1 MNKYRFVSPLLF
13 SIWPILGFI
22 VAMIFK
28 PLVGAEIAASF
39 VFMFFPWALIAGI
52 VLSILASGKYRAEGK
67 YKQLAFWGMAQ
78 KVSYIPL
85 ISLLLD
91 IPNIN
96 FGETSLDTEEYGMIG
111 LFVVALM
118 GMVVLLLFGIILA
131 GLCISLAVSATYTIK
146 AINVLYRNGRITKV
160 LRVLMIFGS
169 LIIPI
174 DIPIA
179 IIVWILLRKCNGLDT
194 WGVKRDDEEYA

>member
-1 MNKYRFVSPLLF
+1 MNKYRFVIPLLF

-22 VAMIFK
+22 AAMIFK

-39 VFMFFPWALIAGI
+39 VFMVFPWALIAGI
-52 VLSILASGKYRAEGK
+52 VMSILASGKYRAEGK

-96 FGETSLDTEEYGMIG
+96 FGETSLDTEGYGMIG
-111 LFVVALM
+111 LFVVAMM

-146 AINVLYRNGRITKV
+146 AINVLYRSGTLKNGV
-160 LRVLMIFGS
+160 RVLLIIGS
-169 LIIPI
+169 LIIPL
-174 DIPIA
+174 DIPIS
-179 IIVWILLRKCNGLDT
+179 IVVWLMMFRKKCDT
-194 WGVKRDDEEYA
+194 CLGNVSL

>member
-1 MNKYRFVSPLLF
+1 MNKYRFVIPLLF

-52 VLSILASGKYRAEGK
+52 VMSIFASGKYRAEGK

-96 FGETSLDTEEYGMIG
+96 FGETSLDTEGYGMIG
-111 LFVVALM
+111 LFVVAMM

-146 AINVLYRNGRITKV
+146 AINVLYRSGTLKNGV
-160 LRVLMIFGS
+160 RVLLIIGS
-169 LIIPI
+169 LIIPL
-174 DIPIA
+174 DIPIS
-179 IIVWILLRKCNGLDT
+179 IVVWLMMFRKKCDT
-194 WGVKRDDEEYA
+194 CLGNVSL